1 MLRIVGC
8 VPCYQM
14 QNYRYFYA
22 VLHLL
27 FSAFFT
33 GLRESHISRKVAKTK
48 DFYIFARCSKHT
60 VSTCE
65 LWLNWS
71 TAQTCST
78 S

>member
-33 GLRESHISRKVAKTK
+33 GSREGHISRKMAKTK
-48 DFYIFARCSKHT
+48 DFYIFARCSKQT
-60 VSTCE
+60 VST
-65 LWLNWS
+65 WHD
-71 TAQTCST
+71 T